1 MARVL
6 LFLVIIALAVYA
18 AVDVTN
24 SDERDRR
31 GLPAG
36 LWLVIVVIFP
46 ILGPVLWFVVSR
58 SQRAATAGGPSV
70 GGSAGRPAA
79 GPGQPRRGP
88 VAPDDDPDF
97 LWRLEQEQ
105 RKRKREQGGTD
116 DTDDAAGPEGEARP
130 E

>member
-6 LFLVIIALAVYA
+6 LFLLIIALAVYA

-24 SDERDRR
+24 SDEHDRR

-36 LWLVIVVIFP
+36 LWLVIVVVFP
-46 ILGPVLWFVVSR
+46 ILGPVLWFMVSR
-58 SQRAATAGGPSV
+58 SQRAARAGGGPV
-70 GGSAGRPAA
+70 GGGSAGAPPARPDR
-79 GPGQPRRGP
+79 PKGP
-88 VAPDDDPDF
+88 VAPDDDPEF

-105 RKRKREQGGTD
+105 RRRKREQGDGD
-116 DTDDAAGPEGEARP
+116 SAEDGRRP

>member
-6 LFLVIIALAVYA
+6 LFLLIIALAVYA

-24 SDERDRR
+24 SDSRDRR

-46 ILGPVLWFVVSR
+46 ILGPMLWFVVSR
-58 SQRAATAGGPSV
+58 SQRTATAGGPGA
-70 GGSAGRPAA
+70 GGSTGRPSA

-105 RKRKREQGGTD
+105 RKRRREQG
-116 DTDDAAGPEGEARP
+116 DTDGTPDEGRSE
-130 E
+130 

>member
-6 LFLVIIALAVYA
+6 LFLLIIALAVYA

-24 SDERDRR
+24 SEEHDRR

-36 LWLVIVVIFP
+36 LWLVIVVVFPVIGP
-46 ILGPVLWFVVSR
+46 ILWFMVSR
-58 SQRAATAGGPSV
+58 SQRAARAGGPSS
-70 GGSAGRPAA
+70 GGGAGRPSA
-79 GPGQPRRGP
+79 GPTRPQRGP

-105 RKRKREQGGTD
+105 RRRKREQEGGSAPSGD
-116 DTDDAAGPEGEARP
+116 QSPE
-130 E
+130 

>member
-6 LFLVIIALAVYA
+6 LFLIIIALAVYA

-24 SDERDRR
+24 SDQDDRR

-58 SQRAATAGGPSV
+58 SQRAARAGGP
-70 GGSAGRPAA
+70 AGTGNGPAPSGLARPK
-79 GPGQPRRGP
+79 RGP
-88 VAPDDDPDF
+88 IAPDDDPDF

-105 RKRKREQGGTD
+105 RRRRREQGENDPDGR
-116 DTDDAAGPEGEARP
+116 RP